1 MVHTL
6 IPDREGS
13 FTSTAKHKR
22 SSSRISTKSS
32 ITAAASIH
40 SIEQNPTKEHF
51 QEVPLPYSSF
61 SKKRKMSIVA
71 MAALS
76 SFFSPFSANIYFPAL
91 NMIQQDMHT
100 TTDLINLTVTVYMVF
115 QGVSPSF
122 WGGLADNWGRRPVYI
137 MTIFIY
143 IMACIGIA
151 LAPDYKTLLGMRM
164 LQAFGSSS
172 VIAIGA
178 GTIGDV
184 AVPAERAGYM
194 GMYSMGT
201 MMGPILGPVLGGI
214 LSHQLSWRWIFWL
227 LAILSSALWITL
239 VLFLPETLRKLV
251 GDGSGYA
258 NPTPFQ
264 WYKNYK
270 AKRVHT
276 RFLSVDSAMTAVAHH
291 DKHEVVAKPT
301 KSRFLTLPN
310 PLQSVLYLLEKDV
323 AVVLMYNSL
332 QYAGFY
338 SVLTS
343 MTHLFTDIYHL
354 NELQIGLCFLA
365 NGLGAGTGS
374 FTAGRILNWQ
384 FKKIAN
390 ELGLDE
396 SQTRRGNMDP
406 SFPIER
412 ARMSITWIW
421 GIAFNIAMIIYG
433 WLLHIKAPIAPI
445 LFLQAILGYCSTST
459 FNATSTLL
467 VDLFPRNSS
476 AIVASNNLAR
486 CLLGAVAVVIINP
499 GIAAIGVGWMFTTVS
514 LVLFVSRILMVIE
527 LRYGHQWRLERT
539 RRIARKEAMDADQR

>member
-1 MVHTL
+1 
-6 IPDREGS
+6 
-13 FTSTAKHKR
+13 
-22 SSSRISTKSS
+22 
-32 ITAAASIH
+32 
-40 SIEQNPTKEHF
+40 
-51 QEVPLPYSSF
+51 
-61 SKKRKMSIVA
+61 
-71 MAALS
+71 MAAFS

-91 NMIQQDMHT
+91 NMIQQDLHT

-137 MTIFIY
+137 MTILIY
-143 IMACIGIA
+143 IIACIGIA
-151 LAPDYKTLLGMRM
+151 LAPDYNSLLGLRM

-227 LAILSSALWITL
+227 LAILSSVLWITL
-239 VLFLPETLRKLV
+239 FFFLPETLRKLV

-264 WYKNYK
+264 WYKRQKERLNND
-270 AKRVHT
+270 
-276 RFLSVDSAMTAVAHH
+276 L
-291 DKHEVVAKPT
+291 PT
-301 KSRFLTLPN
+301 PSKSRFLVLPN

-323 AVVLMYNSL
+323 AVVLLYNSL

-343 MTHLFTDIYHL
+343 MTHLFTNIYHL

-365 NGLGAGTGS
+365 NGIGAGTGS

-384 FKKIAN
+384 FKKIAK

-396 SQTRRGNMDP
+396 SNMDP

-433 WLLHIKAPIAPI
+433 WLLHLKAPIIPVLI
-445 LFLQAILGYCSTST
+445 LQAILGYCSTST
-459 FNATSTLL
+459 FNATSTFL
-467 VDLFPRNSS
+467 VDLFPKNSS

-486 CLLGAVAVVIINP
+486 CLLGAVAVVVINP
-499 GIAAIGVGWMFTTVS
+499 GIAAVGVGWMFTTVS
-514 LVLFVSRILMVIE
+514 LILFVSRILMIIE
-527 LRYGHQWRLERT
+527 LRYGQQWRLERN
-539 RRIARKEAMDADQR
+539 RREARKAAMADQQ